1 MEKIMNLREISEKI
15 IKDSLERVN
24 PKYAIKRYVSYNL
37 RERKIRVKERE
48 FEIKGDLYLI
58 SVGKASFPM
67 TEGIIDI
74 LGDVI
79 KKGYIVVPYGYE
91 GIVKNNIEVLYSS
104 HPIPDENGE
113 RSAKII
119 YDFVKNL
126 KEDDILIFL
135 LSGGGSALL
144 PLPKEGISLK
154 DKIETTKLLLS
165 CSARIQEINAVRKH
179 LSMIKGGQLAEI
191 CKGTIITLIIS
202 DVLGN
207 PLDSIAS
214 GPTVPDPTTYN
225 DVYNILKK
233 YDIWEKVPEK
243 VREIINKGMSGEI
256 PETPKSVDERHYVD
270 VILSNRDCLEKAI
283 ESAKDFGFNTLLISG
298 FLEGEARE
306 VAKVI
311 AGIVKEIKYSCNPIS
326 PPCALIFG
334 GETTVTIRGNG
345 LGGRN
350 QELALS
356 FAIEIAGME
365 GVFLTAFATDGRDG
379 PCDSAGAF
387 ADGTTVK
394 RAQELGMDPI
404 SFLLN
409 NDSYH
414 FFEKLNDLI
423 KTGPTHTNV
432 NDIIIVLIK

>member
-1 MEKIMNLREISEKI
+1 MNLREIAWEI
-15 IKDSLERVN
+15 IKSSLEVVN
-24 PKYAIKRYVSYNL
+24 PKLAVKNHLSYD
-37 RERKIRVKERE
+37 EKKRKIKVKDRE
-48 FEIKGDLYLI
+48 FEIKKDVYLL

-67 TEGIIDI
+67 TEGVLEV
-74 LGDVI
+74 LGDLV
-79 KKGYIVVPYGYE
+79 KKGYVVVPYGYE
-91 GIVKNNIEVLYSS
+91 GKLTGNIEILHSS

-113 RSAKII
+113 RAAKIVLN
-119 YDFVKNL
+119 FVESL

-144 PLPKEGISLK
+144 PLPKEEITLK

-179 LSMIKGGQLAEI
+179 LSKIKGGQLAEK
-191 CKGTIITLIIS
+191 CKGTIITLVVS

-214 GPTVPDPTTYN
+214 GPTVPDPTTYQ
-225 DVYNILKK
+225 DVFNILKK
-233 YDIWEKVPEK
+233 YDLWEKVPER
-243 VREIINKGMSGEI
+243 VRELVKKGILGKI
-256 PETPKSVDERHYVD
+256 PETPKFINERHFTG
-270 VILSNRDCLEKAI
+270 VILSNRSCIERAI
-283 ESAKDFGFNTLLISG
+283 ERAKELGFNTLFLTG

-311 AGIVKEIKYSCNPIS
+311 AGIVKEIKFSQNPIS
-326 PPCALIFG
+326 PPCALILG
-334 GETTVTIRGNG
+334 GETTVTLKGDG

-356 FAIEIAGME
+356 FAIEIQGID
-365 GVFLTAFATDGRDG
+365 GVVLVSFATDGRDG
-379 PCDSAGAF
+379 PTDSAGAF
-387 ADGTTVK
+387 ADGNTVE
-394 RAQELGMDPI
+394 RAEELGMDPV
-404 SFLLN
+404 SYLLN

-414 FFEKLNDLI
+414 FFKKINSLI

-432 NDIIIVLIK
+432 NDMVVVLIE